1 MAPKRGRR
9 LALVSACVALK
20 LVWGGQAAIT
30 FNFTWGANIPAA
42 DLANV
47 QAATRYAANQIK
59 AALNDDVT
67 LNITVNGMAGGVGQ
81 SSAPLLGPCTFAQVK
96 TALAGDRTSAEDN
109 VAVRSLPLS
118 DPTGGSYFQMSRGLG
133 KGLGLLAGADAAS
146 DGTFSF
152 GTGYAY
158 SFDPNN
164 RAQEGKYDFIGVAEH
179 ELTELMG
186 RVVRVNSTG
195 NGWRPMDLFRFT
207 ASGRSASA
215 SDAEVYFSS
224 DSTTLLRKFNPN
236 GNGGDLGDWASGQG
250 NDAFNA
256 FAATGAR
263 QDMSPVDLRL
273 MDVIGWNL
281 VPEPTSS
288 TLLAFGALTVLAV
301 RNRKAGRRCLN
312 NSC

>member
-1 MAPKRGRR
+1 
-9 LALVSACVALK
+9 LVSACVALV
-20 LVWGGQAAIT
+20 LISRGQATII
-30 FNFTWGANIPAA
+30 FNFTWGADIPPA

-47 QAATRYAANQIK
+47 QAATRYAANQIR
-59 AALNDDVT
+59 ASFSDNVT

-81 SSAPLLGPCTFAQVK
+81 SSASLLGPYTFAQVK
-96 TALAGDRTSAEDN
+96 NALAGDRTTAEDN

-133 KGLGLLAGADAAS
+133 KGLGLLPGTDSAS
-146 DGTFSF
+146 DGTFSY

-164 RAQEGKYDFIGVAEH
+164 RAQAGKYDFIGVAEH

-215 SDAEVYFSS
+215 ADADVYFSS
-224 DSTTLLRKFNPN
+224 DSTTLLRKFNAN

-250 NDAFNA
+250 DDAFNA
-256 FAATGAR
+256 FAATGAK
-263 QDMSPVDLRL
+263 QDMSAVDLRL

-281 VPEPTSS
+281 VPEPAGS
-288 TLLAFGALTVLAV
+288 TMLALGALTMLAV
-301 RNRKAGRRCLN
+301 RKRSGRGRN
-312 NSC
+312 